1 VTLTLD
7 DLVACFEGVIPSI
20 IATSAAEGIPNVSYL
35 SHVARVD
42 AHHVAISNQFF
53 AKTAANVRANPQ
65 ASLMLVD
72 GRSGRQYALD
82 LHWERSVDRG
92 ELFERVERDLRASS
106 AQVGM
111 GDVMRLRALDI
122 FRVLGIE
129 ACPSPATAG
138 APAEPTPPSLPQ
150 LTGHLARIAAQASV
164 DDLFDALLDAAHDIA
179 GADHA
184 MIAIH
189 EPAQAKLVIAGS
201 AGYAQPGTGSEI
213 PVGSLLIGE
222 AAAAMLTF
230 KHSDLSRIRRLAGA
244 AAADAENEDR
254 TRTIALPF
262 LPEALSQIA
271 VPMASQG
278 KLLGVLFVESTA
290 RLAFDREIEAAL
302 EAVALQGAA
311 VLALLDRSTADGD
324 AADAPAPIPPPRAAP
339 RQADIRIAIHAFDDS
354 VFVDDRYVIKGVA
367 GRLLVFLVERSLAEA
382 RAEFSNREI
391 RLAAELRL
399 PDFKDNLETR
409 LLLLRRRLEER
420 ALPIRLIRTDRGR
433 MRLEIDG
440 IPTIERRP

>member
-1 VTLTLD
+1 MTLTLH
-7 DLVACFEGVIPSI
+7 DLAACFEGVIPSI
-20 IATSAAEGIPNVSYL
+20 IATSAAEGVPNVSYL
-35 SHVARVD
+35 SHTAMVD

-129 ACPSPATAG
+129 ACPSPATAA

-164 DDLFDALLDAAHDIA
+164 DDLFDALLDAARDMA
-179 GADHA
+179 GAGHA

-222 AAAAMLTF
+222 AAAAMLTL

-244 AAADAENEDR
+244 AAADADNEDR

-271 VPMASQG
+271 VPMAAQG

-311 VLALLDRSTADGD
+311 MLALLDRGPTDGD
-324 AADAPAPIPPPRAAP
+324 AADEPAPISAPRAAP

-367 GRLLVFLVERSLAEA
+367 GRLLVFLVERSLAEG
-382 RAEFSNREI
+382 RAEFTNREI

-433 MRLEIDG
+433 MRLEVDGVPVID
-440 IPTIERRP
+440 RRP